1 MKDMLVNITNTPS
14 VNADFDGNAIGINTD
29 HTLNPAIYPDLE
41 IILGKATPE
50 FDENRR
56 VRLPYRF
63 PVFSVDYNWKAMLS
77 QLVKDVKDHEIV
89 LPFEVT
95 TFELLYLENPV
106 TVTARQDPETLKIDI
121 HLVTNGPRV
130 ERPAPVRSLGET
142 EQRSIG
148 DLVGSTAPLDDFE
161 FLTRRK
167 HIMSTRTFDT
177 PLVISQTQYD
187 ELLDDL
193 RYICIALETNI
204 AKQEVVNPP
213 KVSQSTRSNTP
224 TRPSNTY
231 KVLAIRSSTT
241 VSPRAKEDPKYH
253 QRFHVRR
260 GHQRK
265 IGDRKVRVKWCFAG
279 DIALGIVVKDYT
291 LSLLEDV
298 LKHKSPS

>member
-14 VNADFDGNAIGINTD
+14 LNADFDGNAIGINIE

-41 IILGKATPE
+41 IILGKADEE
-50 FDENRR
+50 FDGNRR

-106 TVTARQDPETLKIDI
+106 VVTARQDPETLKIGI
-121 HLVTNGPRV
+121 HLVTNGPRH
-130 ERPAPVRSLGET
+130 ERPAPVKSLGES

-148 DLVGSTAPLDDFE
+148 DLVGSTAPLDDLE

-167 HIMSTRTFDT
+167 HIMSTRTFDM

-204 AKQEVVNPP
+204 AKQEVINPP
-213 KVSQSTRSNTP
+213 KVSQLARSYAP
-224 TRPSNTY
+224 PRPSNTY
-231 KVLAIRSSTT
+231 KVLAVRSSTT
-241 VSPRAKEDPKYH
+241 ISPREKEDPKYH